1 MGEDGRQ
8 EVYIVGLQEY
18 EVSYVQIVKELV
30 EKGAQGQ
37 LEQMRSHLH
46 HLLSYNFYWEDFLS
60 LILLAVKEVQK
71 PQKITARQGEDALYP
86 SWLSTDVGPTDDA
99 GDDVMA
105 WWQ

>member
-37 LEQMRSHLH
+37 LEQMRM
-46 HLLSYNFYWEDFLS
+46 
-60 LILLAVKEVQK
+60 KEVQK

-86 SWLSTDVGPTDDA
+86 SWLSTDVGPTNDA

-105 WWQ
+105 CWQ

>member
-37 LEQMRSHLH
+37 LEQMRSHLD
-46 HLLSYNFYWEDFLS
+46 HLLSYNL
-60 LILLAVKEVQK
+60 
-71 PQKITARQGEDALYP
+71 
-86 SWLSTDVGPTDDA
+86 
-99 GDDVMA
+99 
-105 WWQ
+105 